1 MLAFNCFCA
10 AFNLFL
16 LNPGL
21 VTFMVP
27 GLGELLFELD
37 RGVLRLGLLRLGVL
51 RLRLLRL
58 GLLRLGVLSLGRF
71 RLGLGLVIYITQ

>member
-51 RLRLLRL
+51 SL
-58 GLLRLGVLSLGRF
+58 GLFEFRF